1 MFKNYIT
8 NKTNIQEIITSKV
21 LNVSVIML
29 EKFVTPVCHVICD
42 PLSV

>member
-29 EKFVTPVCHVICD
+29 EKFVMPIWHVTVYAIH
-42 PLSV
+42 